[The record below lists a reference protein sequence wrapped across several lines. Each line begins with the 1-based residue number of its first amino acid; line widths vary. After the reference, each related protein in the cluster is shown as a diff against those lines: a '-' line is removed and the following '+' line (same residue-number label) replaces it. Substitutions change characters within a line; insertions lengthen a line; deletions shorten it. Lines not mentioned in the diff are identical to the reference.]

1 MGIADS
7 QVTAIGRQ
15 EKVRVHF
22 GEGGKGRVIDWSKGA
37 KGAIHEVGNGR
48 GLHHGQLST
57 QDSGCIVAHSYVVTQ
72 YGQVYWLAGV
82 NCVCVWGGGG
92 GGGEGGR
99 GRERERE
106 REGEGEGR
114 EDRERE
120 GGIGRGRER
129 EREGRGR
136 ERGEGE
142 GGRGREGR
150 GREGRG
156 REGREGKQEGRRGRR
171 EKP

>member
-82 NCVCVWGGGG
+82 NCVCVSG

-99 GRERERE
+99 GRERE

-120 GGIGRGRER
+120 RGIGRGRER

-150 GREGRG
+150 GREGR
-156 REGREGKQEGRRGRR
+156 EGKQEGRRGRR

>member
-82 NCVCVWGGGG
+82 NCVCVSGG
-92 GGGEGGR
+92 GGR
-99 GRERERE
+99 GREREGE
-106 REGEGEGR
+106 GEGGEGEGR

-120 GGIGRGRER
+120 RGIGRGRER

-150 GREGRG
+150 GREGR
-156 REGREGKQEGRRGRR
+156 EGKQEGRRGRR